1 MPIAEVNGQRLY
13 FEDSGGSGPPVLF
26 SHGFLMDH
34 EMFHPQVEALADEFR
49 CITWDERGFGS
60 TPADGP
66 FTYWDSAADAMA
78 LLDHVGVDSAVLVG
92 MSQGG
97 FLSLRAALAEPRRV
111 KALGLI
117 DTQAGVEEEGSRPA
131 FIAMRDEWTANGP
144 ANVQDVVAGLIIGP
158 GVDSAPWFEKW
169 GRLDRQWLVHAHG
182 CLMERDDITD
192 RLGEITCPS
201 IIFHGSDDAAI
212 PMVGAE
218 SLRHGLGACE
228 ALVVVE
234 GGSHAANLS
243 HPDQVNGPLREFL
256 RRHA

>member
-34 EMFHPQVEALADEFR
+34 EMFQPQVEALADEFR

-60 TPADGP
+60 TPATGA
-66 FTYWDSAADAMA
+66 FSYWDSAADALA

-117 DTQAGVEEEGSRPA
+117 DTQAGLEDETNRPA
-131 FIAMRDEWTANGP
+131 FMGMRDEWMANGP
-144 ANVQDVVAGLIIGP
+144 INVQDIVAGLIIGAE
-158 GVDSAPWFEKW
+158 VDSAPWFERW
-169 GRLDRQWLVHAHG
+169 DRLDRQWLFHAHG
-182 CLMERDDITD
+182 CLMERDDITG

-201 IIFHGSDDAAI
+201 IVFHGSQDAAI
-212 PMVGAE
+212 PMERAE
-218 SLRHGLGACE
+218 VLRQGLGNCE

-234 GGSHAANLS
+234 GGSHAANMS
-243 HPDQVNGPLREFL
+243 HPDQVNGPLKDFL
-256 RRHA
+256 RRYA